1 MGTSKPQTWGSACD
15 GGVEWVTGFRGLF
28 THGEAIGHLPPPPN
42 RVDVESVGKTPGPRL
57 GGYALRCE
65 AGYDVHIRG

>member
-1 MGTSKPQTWGSACD
+1 MGHRVPGSVHPRRSHRAP
-15 GGVEWVTGFRGLF
+15 
-28 THGEAIGHLPPPPN
+28 PPPPN